1 MTQPAEGN
9 FIPVTLAFR
18 DLWYSV
24 PDPTHPKPTID
35 LLNGVSGF
43 ALPGTI
49 TALMGSSGAGK
60 TTLMDVI
67 AGRKTG
73 GEIRGDIMLNGHPAT
88 DLAIR
93 RATGYCEQMDI
104 HSDASTFRE
113 ALTFSAFLRQGAD
126 IPDSQKYDFVNECLK
141 LLDLHPIADQIIRG
155 SSTEQMKRLT
165 IGVELAA
172 QPSVLFLDEPTSG
185 LDARS
190 AKLIMDG
197 VRKVADTGRTIVY
210 TIHQPSAMVFE
221 VFDSLLLLKR
231 GGEMVF
237 FGDLGEKAVNL
248 IKYFESI
255 DGVAKLEKD
264 YNPATWML
272 EVIGAGVGN
281 ENGSKTD
288 FVSRVKS
295 SEQYRQLESNLD
307 REGVTR
313 PSPSLPPLEFK
324 RKRAAS
330 NWVQAT
336 FLTKRWFNLYWR
348 TPSFNLTRIVVS
360 MVLAISL
367 GVSYL
372 DTEYVSYQGV
382 NSGMGMVYMAA
393 VNMTIITFNSSLP
406 ITCKEQTAFYR
417 ERASESYNAF
427 WYFVGATLV
436 EIPYCFGTTLLFMAI
451 FYPMTDFTG
460 VPAFFTFWLSLS
472 LIVLLMSYFGQFL
485 AFLLPSLEVASVFMV
500 IVNIVCTLFTGF
512 NPPAIAI
519 PSGYKWIYLI
529 VPNKRT
535 STSQAW
541 LKSGDTP
548 EEVFNIL
555 LLQETKIKPFKL
567 EDNSRFLP
575 WFKYTEMYHRT
586 SAEGDLQTYNFLRSR
601 YATSEFELAPLF
613 QSLKQMPGMDAL
625 GENLQSF
632 LFLSWMKKGFKPK
645 FVQSQLSLPL
655 QTTIFEL
662 PKDHVLY
669 RALEEYT
676 IFYTASRGGEQV
688 LKTVRG
694 LFADNKPYEALTTAM
709 KV

>member
-1 MTQPAEGN
+1 
-9 FIPVTLAFR
+9 
-18 DLWYSV
+18 
-24 PDPTHPKPTID
+24 
-35 LLNGVSGF
+35 
-43 ALPGTI
+43 
-49 TALMGSSGAGK
+49 
-60 TTLMDVI
+60 
-67 AGRKTG
+67 
-73 GEIRGDIMLNGHPAT
+73 
-88 DLAIR
+88 
-93 RATGYCEQMDI
+93 
-104 HSDASTFRE
+104 
-113 ALTFSAFLRQGAD
+113 
-126 IPDSQKYDFVNECLK
+126 
-141 LLDLHPIADQIIRG
+141 
-155 SSTEQMKRLT
+155 
-165 IGVELAA
+165 
-172 QPSVLFLDEPTSG
+172 
-185 LDARS
+185 
-190 AKLIMDG
+190 
-197 VRKVADTGRTIVY
+197 
-210 TIHQPSAMVFE
+210 
-221 VFDSLLLLKR
+221 
-231 GGEMVF
+231 
-237 FGDLGEKAVNL
+237 
-248 IKYFESI
+248 
-255 DGVAKLEKD
+255 
-264 YNPATWML
+264 ML

-307 REGVTR
+307 REVVTR

-529 VPNKRT
+529 VPNKYAFASLAAIVFGDCPSDGDDMTFGETLGPSSVDCRASVALAAGIEACLANRIVDSFVLVEDAVLSSQLALRPT
-535 STSQAW
+535 RYPSFQHPPRGLPRNESLRDSLQEPHFATSPLRDHVFVLRYLFAICLLSTVIKNVSCLTLLIQASTSA
-541 LKSGDTP
+541 D
-548 EEVFNIL
+548 
-555 LLQETKIKPFKL
+555 
-567 EDNSRFLP
+567 SRSVN
-575 WFKYTEMYHRT
+575 KAT
-586 SAEGDLQTYNFLRSR
+586 SARRLRPNDDEDAER
-601 YATSEFELAPLF
+601 AYT
-613 QSLKQMPGMDAL
+613 PGTRKL
-625 GENLQSF
+625 LN
-632 LFLSWMKKGFKPK
+632 
-645 FVQSQLSLPL
+645 
-655 QTTIFEL
+655 
-662 PKDHVLY
+662 
-669 RALEEYT
+669 
-676 IFYTASRGGEQV
+676 
-688 LKTVRG
+688 
-694 LFADNKPYEALTTAM
+694 EALPHKPMRRPEA
-709 KV
+709 

>member
-1 MTQPAEGN
+1 
-9 FIPVTLAFR
+9 
-18 DLWYSV
+18 
-24 PDPTHPKPTID
+24 
-35 LLNGVSGF
+35 
-43 ALPGTI
+43 
-49 TALMGSSGAGK
+49 
-60 TTLMDVI
+60 
-67 AGRKTG
+67 
-73 GEIRGDIMLNGHPAT
+73 
-88 DLAIR
+88 
-93 RATGYCEQMDI
+93 
-104 HSDASTFRE
+104 
-113 ALTFSAFLRQGAD
+113 
-126 IPDSQKYDFVNECLK
+126 
-141 LLDLHPIADQIIRG
+141 
-155 SSTEQMKRLT
+155 
-165 IGVELAA
+165 
-172 QPSVLFLDEPTSG
+172 
-185 LDARS
+185 
-190 AKLIMDG
+190 MDG
-197 VRKVADTGRTIVY
+197 VRKVADTGRTIVC

-255 DGVAKLEKD
+255 DGVGKLEKD

-272 EVIGAGVGN
+272 DVIGAGVGN
-281 ENGSKTD
+281 ENGPKTD
-288 FVSRVKS
+288 FVSLFKS
-295 SEQYRQLESNLD
+295 SEQYRQLESNMD
-307 REGVTR
+307 REGVAR

-336 FLTKRWFNLYWR
+336 FLTKRWFDLYWR

-393 VNMTIITFNSSLP
+393 VNMTIITFNGSLP

-451 FYPMTDFTG
+451 FYPMADFTG

-519 PSGYKWIYLI
+519 PSGYKWIYHI
-529 VPNKRT
+529 VPNKYAFASLAAIVFGDCPSDGDDSERGCRSMT
-535 STSQAW
+535 GTPPSLPQGIT
-541 LKSGDTP
+541 LKDYLETMFLIKHSDIWRNVG
-548 EEVFNIL
+548 VL
-555 LLQETKIKPFKL
+555 LLWI
-567 EDNSRFLP
+567 
-575 WFKYTEMYHRT
+575 
-586 SAEGDLQTYNFLRSR
+586 AVLR
-601 YATSEFELAPLF
+601 L
-613 QSLKQMPGMDAL
+613 
-625 GENLQSF
+625 
-632 LFLSWMKKGFKPK
+632 
-645 FVQSQLSLPL
+645 LSLL
-655 QTTIFEL
+655 ALRYVNHQT
-662 PKDHVLY
+662 K
-669 RALEEYT
+669 
-676 IFYTASRGGEQV
+676 
-688 LKTVRG
+688 
-694 LFADNKPYEALTTAM
+694 
-709 KV
+709 